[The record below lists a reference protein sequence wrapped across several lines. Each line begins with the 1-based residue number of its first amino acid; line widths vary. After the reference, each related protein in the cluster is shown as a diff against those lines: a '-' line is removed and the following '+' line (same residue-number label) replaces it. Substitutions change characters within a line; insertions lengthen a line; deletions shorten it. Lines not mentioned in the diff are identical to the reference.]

1 MGRWLHFYALTA
13 DPAHRDTGSDD
24 DMEFISEY
32 FDGRREWDVLV
43 SEERPALAV
52 EFEDD
57 LEEFERQQQR
67 RAEEHAHGQLLA
79 FLGLDLGLESTSF
92 GCMWTFHCCCLIS
105 HLFDLHFVTFAAAPL
120 LFS

>member
-13 DPAHRDTGSDD
+13 DPAHRDTGPDD
-24 DMEFISEY
+24 DMEFISEC
-32 FDGRREWDVLV
+32 FDGRREWDVRV
-43 SEERPALAV
+43 SEERPVLAV

-79 FLGLDLGLESTSF
+79 SLGLDLGLESTSF
-92 GCMWTFHCCCLIS
+92 GCL
-105 HLFDLHFVTFAAAPL
+105 
-120 LFS
+120 